1 MRMSDA
7 LTARMHTL
15 ELDGSSS
22 TEIVPTDMTNGPDDM
37 GMDDMGS
44 EPEMMTDPMGDM
56 EMETPAQDEMPG
68 DSDMEDYAAVMDNE
82 PEVEESYSPGDENEE
97 GMVSNCCG
105 APIMDV
111 YQGHGRCSDCKEM
124 ASAEK
129 VEESVNE
136 TFEPH
141 MMYDPKTGKSKMT
154 NTEAEHLKLKDMGW
168 SHDKPKKSDI
178 KEGTKGCA
186 DCEWIKDETDGDID
200 TCDECA
206 AEKRKTNESGILYK
220 AGKNKYGKEGMKKIQ
235 SAAGKGASAEEI
247 GRIKDQHN
255 KKKKKKATEAVVEE
269 VNTSGDYANV
279 FYDYKEDF
287 YMVDVYKDG
296 KKVAEDD
303 GYFGAN
309 ATGNPLITVFLKLVK
324 QAGLEAEGLRLVSTG
339 GDEPDE
345 NGVFKNGKFNWNK
358 SEGSEKDE
366 KTIRR
371 ALDKAETERGEKPKK
386 VSVKKA
392 PWEESVNE
400 AKSSILDQLQSI
412 ADNKQAKSI
421 KFDDGSSKVDMFTAS
436 AITQVH
442 AKVNDDNK
450 AKIEKMLNTRSGLMK
465 VAKVAM
471 GALKEGKLDEILP
484 AVGAVAGGV
493 ARAAAGAVGGLARG
507 AAAAAKHAPKISK
520 AVKVGRNIK
529 RVGKAVGGV
538 AGGIGNAYNAAAK
551 SIQGEADETANRIM
565 QSSTRASF
573 SEYNEFYKELDK
585 AAKSGKKAGDTISV
599 GGKNIKLKSNPKQM
613 HQLTDSDM
621 NIIDS
626 LAEKCK
632 SHRK

>member
-1 MRMSDA
+1 
-7 LTARMHTL
+7 
-15 ELDGSSS
+15 
-22 TEIVPTDMTNGPDDM
+22 
-37 GMDDMGS
+37 
-44 EPEMMTDPMGDM
+44 
-56 EMETPAQDEMPG
+56 
-68 DSDMEDYAAVMDNE
+68 
-82 PEVEESYSPGDENEE
+82 
-97 GMVSNCCG
+97 
-105 APIMDV
+105 
-111 YQGHGRCSDCKEM
+111 
-124 ASAEK
+124 
-129 VEESVNE
+129 
-136 TFEPH
+136 
-141 MMYDPKTGKSKMT
+141 
-154 NTEAEHLKLKDMGW
+154 
-168 SHDKPKKSDI
+168 
-178 KEGTKGCA
+178 
-186 DCEWIKDETDGDID
+186 
-200 TCDECA
+200 
-206 AEKRKTNESGILYK
+206 
-220 AGKNKYGKEGMKKIQ
+220 
-235 SAAGKGASAEEI
+235 
-247 GRIKDQHN
+247 
-255 KKKKKKATEAVVEE
+255 
-269 VNTSGDYANV
+269 
-279 FYDYKEDF
+279 
-287 YMVDVYKDG
+287 
-296 KKVAEDD
+296 
-303 GYFGAN
+303 
-309 ATGNPLITVFLKLVK
+309 
-324 QAGLEAEGLRLVSTG
+324 
-339 GDEPDE
+339 
-345 NGVFKNGKFNWNK
+345 
-358 SEGSEKDE
+358 
-366 KTIRR
+366 
-371 ALDKAETERGEKPKK
+371 
-386 VSVKKA
+386 
-392 PWEESVNE
+392 
-400 AKSSILDQLQSI
+400 
-412 ADNKQAKSI
+412 
-421 KFDDGSSKVDMFTAS
+421 MFTAS

-538 AGGIGNAYNAAAK
+538 AGGLGNAYNAAAK